1 MHWAV
6 GQAKNESVSLDRGRS
21 YRHITPCEVESHS
34 LERTSAFCSLFA
46 WEDLGEQAGSKRGAS
61 GVQLVKMASACG
73 LLLLL
78 CFSSLLY
85 ISVFSLKALPDL
97 PSNSGSGD

>member
-34 LERTSAFCSLFA
+34 LERTFAFCSLFA
-46 WEDLGEQAGSKRGAS
+46 WEDLGEQAGSKRGA
-61 GVQLVKMASACG
+61 AC
-73 LLLLL
+73 
-78 CFSSLLY
+78 
-85 ISVFSLKALPDL
+85 
-97 PSNSGSGD
+97 